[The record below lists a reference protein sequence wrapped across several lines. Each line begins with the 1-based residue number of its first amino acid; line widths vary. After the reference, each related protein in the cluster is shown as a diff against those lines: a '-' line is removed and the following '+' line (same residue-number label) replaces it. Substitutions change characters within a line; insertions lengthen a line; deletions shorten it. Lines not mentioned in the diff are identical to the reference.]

1 MFTLKD
7 LKKLTVST
15 PVSCMESIKVNGKM
29 IEVSPFNYIRISISK
44 TNELVVKVG
53 EDCEEI
59 ERTILSA
66 IVPSK
71 LTLAFN
77 AYCRL
82 IREQLNKFSL
92 TEDEE
97 GLYKILG
104 LTLNIHNASKE
115 EYALI
120 DFYVQS
126 YDEYIDLDEVL
137 SIILNR
143 IGAPFLS
150 HSE

>member
-29 IEVSPFNYIRISISK
+29 IEVSPFNYIRISVSK

-77 AYCRL
+77 ASL
-82 IREQLNKFSL
+82 I
-92 TEDEE
+92 
-97 GLYKILG
+97 
-104 LTLNIHNASKE
+104 A
-115 EYALI
+115 
-120 DFYVQS
+120 V
-126 YDEYIDLDEVL
+126 
-137 SIILNR
+137 
-143 IGAPFLS
+143 
-150 HSE
+150 